1 MQLIVITPKGRE
13 RRVDMVC
20 MAWKEGLEASSPK
33 LFSGYS
39 GAKRGNSL
47 TKDTDS
53 EPLTSYPEKRTALE
67 GDFRPAVHVREETMC
82 SWDKSIE
89 YTK

>member
-13 RRVDMVC
+13 RRVDMEC

-53 EPLTSYPEKRTALE
+53 EPLTSFLRKGQRWKVIFDPRFMSAKKRCAA
-67 GDFRPAVHVREETMC
+67 G
-82 SWDKSIE
+82 
-89 YTK
+89 